1 MTETALDP
9 KPALPHR
16 RVTRRSVL
24 IADKVADWGIR
35 VGGLSVIVAVFGIM
49 VFLTQVVVPLFTGSR
64 VLGQQSFKI
73 AGAADMLVAGGL
85 DENHIV
91 AYTIGRDGEVGLYHI
106 ASGRRLDVSPLDF
119 GGKRATA
126 FGRSIVG
133 GEIAFGF
140 ADGTVRFGKVT
151 LTADLVPAM
160 PAGLQPLGSD
170 RTDGSAV
177 FTPIVGDQVRK
188 TAISVSLDAEQ
199 TIAGGR
205 AIVALDYRS
214 GGTIERPVR
223 TFVTVDDAGV
233 PRLSLAETRINM
245 LTRQARTAVSTAEL
259 PPLPA
264 GTLVARVM
272 VSEKGD

>member
-1 MTETALDP
+1 MTETDAVLDP
-9 KPALPHR
+9 KPAAPLR

-24 IADKVADWGIR
+24 IADKVADWSIR
-35 VGGLSVIVAVFGIM
+35 IGGLSVIVAVFGIM
-49 VFLTQVVVPLFTGSR
+49 VFLAQVVVPLFTGGR

-73 AGAADMLVAGGL
+73 AGTAEALVAGGL
-85 DENHIV
+85 DENHVV
-91 AYTIGRDGEVGLYHI
+91 AYTIGRDGEIGLYHV
-106 ASGRRLDVSPLDF
+106 ASGRRLVVPPLDF

-151 LTADLVPAM
+151 LTADLVPAQAL
-160 PAGLQPLGSD
+160 PAGLQSLGTD
-170 RTDGSAV
+170 RTDGAAV
-177 FTPIVGDQVRK
+177 FSPLAGDQFRK
-188 TAISVSLDAEQ
+188 TALAVSLDAEQ
-199 TIAGGR
+199 RVAEGR
-205 AIVALDYRS
+205 AIIALDYRS
-214 GGTIERPVR
+214 GGTVERPVR

-245 LTRQARTAVSTAEL
+245 LTRQARTAVSTAVL

-264 GTLVARVM
+264 GTPVARAM
-272 VSEKGD
+272 V